1 MCERTGHPFFG
12 LELDDCAARAL
23 KADIAKKLAAGM
35 LPKDAVPI
43 FVDRFLDSDVRTELA
58 IEWVMTTF

>member
-12 LELDDCAARAL
+12 LELDDCTARAL

-43 FVDRFLDSDVRTELA
+43 FVDRFLDSEVRTELA
-58 IEWVMTTF
+58 IERVMTTF